1 MKLEDLISVSGLPG
15 LHKMAGNRPNGL
27 IVEDLDTGKRKF
39 VPMRKHQFSPL
50 ETIAVF
56 TTEDSVALVEVL
68 AKMHEVKVSIP
79 PVSPKSDSETLRAYF
94 DQIVPDHDHYRVYP
108 KDIKK
113 IIKWFQFL
121 DERKI
126 FDHLSSDEE
135 E

>member
-15 LHKMAGNRPNGL
+15 LYKMAGNRPNGL

-68 AKMHEVKVSIP
+68 AKMHEVKPSIP

-94 DQIVPDHDHYRVYP
+94 DQIVPDHDQYRVYP

-113 IIKWFQFL
+113 IIKWYQFL
-121 DERKI
+121 DERNI